1 MNSLFAYLET
11 ENNGNLEELEDF
23 RNDLSVYESHH
34 LDITDNEITYT
45 TKKTIK
51 KKHYQ
56 SPNDV
61 VYEASAIVQKDII
74 QKFKKYMN
82 AQKVTKR
89 ISSEYVYNFDE
100 LCYII
105 DTLAKFNSKHKVW
118 FKEVPDMKGT
128 YELNFEELL

>member
-1 MNSLFAYLET
+1 MNLFNYLVA
-11 ENNGNLEELEDF
+11 ENNNNIEELEDF
-23 RNDLSVYESHH
+23 KQDIQVKKSHH
-34 LDITDNEITYT
+34 IDITDNEIIYT

-82 AQKVTKR
+82 SPKVTKR
-89 ISSEYVYNFDE
+89 ISSEFVYNFDE

-105 DTLAKFNSKHKVW
+105 DTLAKFNAKHKVW